1 MKKMSSLLMLVC
13 SMVLLSGCGDK
24 TTVVKYDNPKG
35 TERVIEHVPVSSEI
49 ATQEESV
56 PQQEVQHIEVNQVQ
70 EVAKNDDSAPVRV
83 IEHVP
88 VTQNYYT
95 TVQNDNSRAENN
107 TVNYKQEENTDV
119 EIQQSVEYNVNSKNH
134 VKMEN
139 NTTEDDESDIEEP
152 DDTETG
158 EEQVAKKDDTAMPEP
173 TETPMPTSE
182 PMETPV
188 PTPEPMETLMPTPE
202 PTETPMPTLEPTET
216 SMPTPEPTETPM
228 PTPEPMETLMP
239 TPEPTETPM
248 PTASVT
254 PDTKNTKLAV
264 PVVSE
269 WKKIWDSAEE
279 ISPKSDGVTYQITW
293 DKITGADG
301 YEVELQSR
309 DSGNEQWSSRTI
321 TVTEPSYR
329 ESFSHIDMRLKARVR
344 AFRRTGTTKEYGDWS
359 QEKQL
364 NYSPV

>member
-1 MKKMSSLLMLVC
+1 MKKIKYLPVLLC
-13 SMVLLSGCGDK
+13 SMLMLSGCGDK
-24 TTVVKYDNPKG
+24 TTVVSCHDSG
-35 TERVIEHVPVSSEI
+35 EAERVVEHIPVSSETT
-49 ATQEESV
+49 AMGESI
-56 PQQEVQHIEVNQVQ
+56 PRQQVQHMEVSQVR
-70 EVAKNDDSAPVRV
+70 EAVRKDEPVPVRV
-83 IEHVP
+83 TEHVP

-119 EIQQSVEYNVNSKNH
+119 EIQQSVEYNANSKNH

-152 DDTETG
+152 DDTENG
-158 EEQVAKKDDTAMPEP
+158 EEQVAKKDDTATSELTATPEP
-173 TETPMPTSE
+173 TVIPPEPTEIPDSTETPMPTLT
-182 PMETPV
+182 ETPML
-188 PTPEPMETLMPTPE
+188 TPEPTETLMPTPE
-202 PTETPMPTLEPTET
+202 PTET
-216 SMPTPEPTETPM
+216 SMLTPEPTETPM
-228 PTPEPMETLMP
+228 PTPEP
-239 TPEPTETPM
+239 TET

-254 PDTKNTKLAV
+254 PDVKNTKPAV

-279 ISPKSDGVTYQITW
+279 TFPKSDGVTYQITW

-309 DSGNEQWSSRTI
+309 DSGNEQWNSRTI

-329 ESFSHIDMRLKARVR
+329 ESFSHIDMQLKARVR
-344 AFRRTGTTKEYGDWS
+344 AFRKTGITKEYGDWS

>member
-13 SMVLLSGCGDK
+13 SMIVLSGCGDK
-24 TTVVKYDNPKG
+24 TTVATYHSSEG
-35 TERVIEHVPVSSEI
+35 TERVIEHIPVSSEI

-182 PMETPV
+182 PTETSMPTPEPTEAPM

-202 PTETPMPTLEPTET
+202 PTETP
-216 SMPTPEPTETPM
+216 
-228 PTPEPMETLMP
+228 
-239 TPEPTETPM
+239 TPM

-279 ISPKSDGVTYQITW
+279 TSPKSDGVTYQITW

-329 ESFSHIDMRLKARVR
+329 ESFSHIDMQLKARVR

>member
-188 PTPEPMETLMPTPE
+188 PTPEP
-202 PTETPMPTLEPTET
+202 TETPMPTLEPTET
-216 SMPTPEPTETPM
+216 SMQTPEPTETPM

>member
-1 MKKMSSLLMLVC
+1 MMKKISSLLMLVC

-49 ATQEESV
+49 ATREENV

-202 PTETPMPTLEPTET
+202 PTETPMPT
-216 SMPTPEPTETPM
+216 
-228 PTPEPMETLMP
+228 
-239 TPEPTETPM
+239 PM

-269 WKKIWDSAEE
+269 CKKIWDSAEE
-279 ISPKSDGVTYQITW
+279 TSPKSDVVTYQITW

-329 ESFSHIDMRLKARVR
+329 ESFSHIDMQLKARVR
-344 AFRRTGTTKEYGDWS
+344 AFRKTGTTKEYGDWS

>member
-1 MKKMSSLLMLVC
+1 MKKMSSLLMIVC

-202 PTETPMPTLEPTET
+202 PTETPMPT
-216 SMPTPEPTETPM
+216 
-228 PTPEPMETLMP
+228 
-239 TPEPTETPM
+239 PM

-309 DSGNEQWSSRTI
+309 DSGNEQWSSRII

-329 ESFSHIDMRLKARVR
+329 ESFSHIDMQLKARVR
-344 AFRRTGTTKEYGDWS
+344 AFRKTGTTKEYGDWS

>member
-24 TTVVKYDNPKG
+24 TTVVKYDNPKE

-152 DDTETG
+152 DDTG
-158 EEQVAKKDDTAMPEP
+158 IDEEQVAKKDDTVMPEP

-202 PTETPMPTLEPTET
+202 PTETPMPT
-216 SMPTPEPTETPM
+216 
-228 PTPEPMETLMP
+228 
-239 TPEPTETPM
+239 PM

-279 ISPKSDGVTYQITW
+279 TSPKSDGVTYQITW

-329 ESFSHIDMRLKARVR
+329 ESFSHIDMQLKARVR
-344 AFRRTGTTKEYGDWS
+344 AFRKTGTTKEYGDWS